1 MTAEG
6 GYRVLIR
13 MEIEPGAGTRFEQAW
28 LEMSAIARRHPASR
42 GQSLSRVADEPDVY
56 YIVTDWADEA
66 GFADFA
72 ASDGHAE
79 GGRKLKE
86 LRRGGGRTAMSVVHR
101 VPGHQVLSA
110 T

>member
-1 MTAEG
+1 MTGEG

-13 MEIEPGAGTRFEQAW
+13 MEIEPGAGPRFELAW
-28 LEMSAIARRHPASR
+28 GEMSAIARRHPASR

-66 GFADFA
+66 GFADFT
-72 ASDGHAE
+72 ASAGHAE

-86 LRRGGGRTAMSVVHR
+86 LRRGGSRTPMVVVQR
-101 VPGHQVLSA
+101 VPGHLVPSA
-110 T
+110 P